1 MLASYAALR
10 ATRKT
15 QVGKSKQERR
25 RKEKGKK
32 KEGFRPPLSRA
43 LRGYWRA

>member
-15 QVGKSKQERR
+15 QVGKSKQEKR
-25 RKEKGKK
+25 KK